1 MYTCIYVY
9 ICMYMSP
16 MNVKVGAICRPPA
29 ANCTSGFSQVSGGA
43 PMNVKV
49 GAICRP
55 PAANCT
61 SGFSQVSGGAP
72 MR

>member
-1 MYTCIYVY
+1 
-9 ICMYMSP
+9 

-55 PAANCT
+55 LAANCT
-61 SGFSQVSGGAP
+61 SVFS
-72 MR
+72 